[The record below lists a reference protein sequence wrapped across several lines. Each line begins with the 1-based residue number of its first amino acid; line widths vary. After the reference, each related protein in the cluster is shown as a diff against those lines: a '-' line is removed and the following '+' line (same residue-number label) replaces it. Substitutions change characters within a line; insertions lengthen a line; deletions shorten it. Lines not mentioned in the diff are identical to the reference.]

1 MSGDSEG
8 QGSLVFA
15 VHGVAKSWTQ
25 LNNWTTTRVEDRITR
40 KWGKQRLFA
49 HEQSDSPGNSPLPRC
64 HEPSPAAG
72 KGQCPLRD
80 SAWILYRW
88 MKRGLLI
95 LRHLHGHLIPRV
107 PLSLL
112 PLHYHI
118 KIFEGRYCVG
128 TLWCRT
134 LDVWWDCSHWKVPV
148 VRARLCAARPYC
160 FLKIRECRSQ
170 RRQGEESHWLNIKLA
185 DKDIGWNFRP
195 SRKWTNQS
203 IRNVLVNEV
212 GPVMSPAM

>member
-134 LDVWWDCSHWKVPV
+134 LDVWWDSAATGKCLWSGLGCVQHVPI
-148 VRARLCAARPYC
+148 A
-160 FLKIRECRSQ
+160 FLKSESAEARGGREKN
-170 RRQGEESHWLNIKLA
+170 LT
-185 DKDIGWNFRP
+185 D
-195 SRKWTNQS
+195 
-203 IRNVLVNEV
+203 
-212 GPVMSPAM
+212 